1 MPRGRKGPQESVD
14 SILLALSRREDISA
28 ETMSHYLDR
37 LDAEWTE
44 GAREKVLHLLR
55 SSDGLAQAAALRVLS
70 ELVTDFDLDGLEDFV
85 TDPTVSDLAKL
96 SLSPILKEL
105 GSEMADDGL
114 VDYLND
120 PAGAI
125 RQMQLRLLEMVGQNE
140 MGIETILED
149 VVSMPVERR
158 LAFINWLGNSND
170 PRAANLLVPL
180 LENQSG
186 KVVHAVIEALEQLG
200 PIAINITIPALN
212 HVILTTSNRQ
222 TRQQARATLGRLTMQ
237 SMLGSEDAVM
247 MEQRSL
253 NQLPPHQARVS
264 ALDGSGSQLIML
276 SWLRPDGLI
285 KGVNVLFHDQKGIKD
300 CYGVDEMDKQQWLSL
315 VHDLDEQGF
324 NSFTVPFDFA
334 RRLIIDARALNRRT
348 RTKLPIAY
356 SIWRPLTEAG
366 LHPPIFLGS
375 DFVPAKQ
382 KKGVQ
387 LSVVADLLPLTE
399 ETLALAQKEG
409 AELYQWREF
418 VSWLYDP
425 VEQIEPY
432 ISHYW
437 SAQNAVESH
446 KRGGGRRELQVVLER
461 LVDEA
466 AHELI
471 DEKWC
476 ATYSARLLRQ
486 AALFQQVGREHD
498 AATLQAVASLLL
510 ATDRVP
516 VYEQAFPRAALR
528 LSIEQG
534 PLRLMMESLRSG
546 TTIPFL

>member
-1 MPRGRKGPQESVD
+1 MPRGRKGSPQESVD
-14 SILLALSRREDISA
+14 SILLAISRRDDIDT

-37 LDAEWTE
+37 LDEEWAE

-55 SSDGLAQAAALRVLS
+55 SSDGLAQAAALRVLA
-70 ELVTDFDLDGLEDFV
+70 ELATDFDLEGLEDFV
-85 TDPTVSDLAKL
+85 ADPTVSDLAKL

-105 GSEMADDGL
+105 GSEIADDGL
-114 VDYLND
+114 VEYLND

-158 LAFINWLGNSND
+158 FAFISWLGNSND

-186 KVVHAVIEALEQLG
+186 KVVQAVIEALEQLG
-200 PIAINITIPALN
+200 PIAINLTIPALN
-212 HVILTTSNRQ
+212 HVIATTSNRQ

-247 MEQRSL
+247 MEQSL
-253 NQLPPHQARVS
+253 MQQLPPYQARVS
-264 ALDGSGSQLIML
+264 ALDGSGTQLIML
-276 SWLRPDGLI
+276 SWLRPDGLV

-300 CYGVDEMDKQQWLSL
+300 CYGVDEMDKEQWQAL

-324 NSFTVPFDFA
+324 TSFTVPFDFA
-334 RRLIIDARALNRRT
+334 RMLVIDARALNRRT

-356 SIWRPLTEAG
+356 SIWRPITEAG
-366 LHPPIFLGS
+366 LSPHIFLGNGA
-375 DFVPAKQ
+375 VPSRP
-382 KKGVQ
+382 KKGSQ
-387 LSVVADLLPLTE
+387 IPVVAELLPVND
-399 ETLALAQKEG
+399 ETQLQAQKEG
-409 AELYQWREF
+409 AGVHQWREF
-418 VSWLYDP
+418 ASWLYEP
-425 VEQIEPY
+425 VEQVEPY

-437 SAQNAVESH
+437 SAQNAAESH
-446 KRGGGRRELQVVLER
+446 KRGGRRELQAVLER

-466 AHELI
+466 TRALI
-471 DEKWC
+471 NEKWC
-476 ATYSARLLRQ
+476 ALYSTRLRRQ
-486 AALFQQVGREHD
+486 AALYQQVGRETD
-498 AATLQAVASLLL
+498 ATVLRAVATLLL
-510 ATDRVP
+510 ATDQVP
-516 VYEQAFPRAALR
+516 AYEQAFPRAVLR

-546 TTIPFL
+546 TAIPFL